1 MEFRQL
7 LYAIQIA
14 AERNFS
20 RAADK
25 LHIAQ
30 PSLSQQL
37 SKLEK
42 ELGVLLFK
50 RSTNSVEL
58 TYAGSVFV
66 DKAQQIVDM
75 ADQLRREMGDIADMR
90 RGRIVIGSLPMTGAH
105 VLPHVLP
112 VFRRAYPDIEIVLIE
127 ETSRQLEQLTASGG
141 TDVSLLSLPLVEPS
155 LACIPVIEEE
165 ICLAVPPDHR
175 LAALAGGGNDG
186 RRDDGGSG
194 GSGNSRSDGG
204 GSGGG
209 EAELAELSDESFI
222 LLKKGQG
229 FRALA
234 HSLCAAA
241 GFEPKVAVESGN
253 IDTVQSLVAAG
264 MGIAFVPKMVTRG
277 DWRGPAPVYVPL
289 RGRPTR
295 TLVIAFRKGRYLSN
309 AAEAFITTFRDTLP
323 ALSG

>member
-1 MEFRQL
+1 MKKGSFIMEFRQL
-7 LYAIQIA
+7 LYTIQIA

-20 RAADK
+20 RAAEK

-75 ADQLRREMGDIADMR
+75 TDQLRREMEDIADMR
-90 RGRIVIGSLPMTGAH
+90 KGRLVVGSLPMTGAH

-112 VFRRAYPDIEIVLIE
+112 VFREAYPDIEIVLIE
-127 ETSRQLEQLTASGG
+127 ETTKHLEQLTASGG

-155 LACIPVIEEE
+155 FAYIPVLEEE
-165 ICLAVPPDHR
+165 ICLAVPPDHH
-175 LAALAGGGNDG
+175 LAQPEYKQKSIPISTL
-186 RRDDGGSG
+186 RD
-194 GSGNSRSDGG
+194 
-204 GSGGG
+204 
-209 EAELAELSDESFI
+209 EPFI

-229 FRALA
+229 FRAIA
-234 HSLCAAA
+234 HDLCQTA
-241 GFEPKVAVESGN
+241 GFEPRVVFESGN
-253 IDTVQSLVAAG
+253 IETVQSLVAAG
-264 MGIAFVPKMVTRG
+264 MGIAFLPKMMIRS
-277 DWRGPAPVYVPL
+277 DWQSRAPTYL
-289 RGRPTR
+289 TLEGRPTR
-295 TLVIAFRKGRYLSN
+295 MLVIAYRKGRYLSN
-309 AAEAFITTFRDTLP
+309 AAEAFISIFRKTLDQIDT
-323 ALSG
+323 

>member
-20 RAADK
+20 RAAEK

-66 DKAQQIVDM
+66 EKAQQIVDM
-75 ADQLRREMGDIADMR
+75 TDQLRREMEDIADMR
-90 RGRIVIGSLPMTGAH
+90 KGRLVVGSLPMTGAH

-112 VFRRAYPDIEIVLIE
+112 VFREAYPDIEIVLIE
-127 ETSRQLEQLTASGG
+127 ESTKRLEQLTASGG
-141 TDVSLLSLPLVEPS
+141 TDVSLLSLPLIEPS
-155 LACIPVIEEE
+155 LAYLPVLEEE
-165 ICLAVPPDHR
+165 ICLAVPPHHALSEESNLHSEIPVSR
-175 LAALAGGGNDG
+175 L
-186 RRDDGGSG
+186 
-194 GSGNSRSDGG
+194 
-204 GSGGG
+204 
-209 EAELAELSDESFI
+209 EDEPFV

-229 FRALA
+229 FRAIA
-234 HSLCAAA
+234 HDLCQAA
-241 GFEPKVAVESGN
+241 GFDPRVVFESAN
-253 IDTVQSLVAAG
+253 IETVQALVAAG
-264 MGIAFVPKMVTRG
+264 MGISFLPKMMMRS
-277 DWRGPAPVYVPL
+277 DWQGPAPTYL
-289 RGRPTR
+289 ALEGHPTR
-295 TLVIAFRKGRYLSN
+295 TLVIAYRKGRYLSN
-309 AAEAFITTFRDTLP
+309 AAEAFITTFQQTL
-323 ALSG
+323 LKLKK